1 MQIETTSICRS
12 ALTLMPRSKVK
23 IQHPVVPVLV
33 AALLCSSV
41 PAWAQSP
48 HIADAAAMTQAMER
62 KVSAETADRGI
73 VSRVLQ
79 SPEAREVANRF
90 GLDLTRA
97 EEAASMLQGDEL
109 ARAATSAR
117 AADEALSGGSQTIV
131 ISTTA
136 LLLVLILIVLI
147 VR

>member
-1 MQIETTSICRS
+1 M
-12 ALTLMPRSKVK
+12 
-23 IQHPVVPVLV
+23 
-33 AALLCSSV
+33 LCSSV
-41 PAWAQSP
+41 SSWAQSP

-62 KVSAETADRGI
+62 KVSAEKADREV

-79 SPEAREVANRF
+79 SAEAREVANRF
-90 GLDLTRA
+90 GLNLTSA
-97 EEAASMLQGDEL
+97 EGAVSTLQGDEL

-136 LLLVLILIVLI
+136 LLLVLILVVLI
-147 VR
+147 AK